1 MSHRVNLVQESPENF
16 GALNALSRDADEH
29 ARRSGVDAKLL
40 ELVRIRASQLNG
52 CRFCVAMHTRSARE
66 AGESEH
72 RLRELENWPDSSLFT
87 ESEQAA
93 LRLTESVTLLNDR
106 KVPDEDYRPAEKH
119 FDEPQLAS
127 LLWTVALINAYNR
140 LSIATASVS

>member
-1 MSHRVNLVQESPENF
+1 MSQRVNLIQESPDNF
-16 GALNALSRDADEH
+16 GALNKLSRAAEER
-29 ARRSGVDAKLL
+29 ARESGVDAKLL

-52 CRFCVAMHTRSARE
+52 CQFCVAMHTRSARE
-66 AGESEH
+66 AGESGH
-72 RLRELENWPDSSLFT
+72 RLQELANWPDSSLFT
-87 ESEQAA
+87 EGEQAA

-106 KVPDEDYRPAEKH
+106 KVPDEDYQPAEKH

-127 LLWTVALINAYNR
+127 LLWTVALINSYNR